1 VTEPA
6 VRLAE
11 PGDGPAVRLAE
22 PGDGPAVLALR
33 RAWSAEWHGPVL
45 EDGFDAR
52 FAQWWAGERSGRLTW
67 LAWAS
72 DGVPVGMV
80 NLIVSERMP
89 WPGQPQSRW
98 GHLSNA
104 YVLPSHRSHGLGT
117 ALVTA
122 LLTHARSAGFARI
135 VLSPSER
142 SIPFYRRA
150 GFGSAT
156 SLLVL
161 PLSP

>member
-1 VTEPA
+1 VVERGLD
-6 VRLAE
+6 VRLA
-11 PGDGPAVRLAE
+11 GA
-22 PGDGPAVLALR
+22 GDGPAVLALR
-33 RAWSAEWHGPVL
+33 RAWSAEWHGPVA

-52 FAQWWAGERSGRLTW
+52 FAGWWAAERSGRLTW
-67 LAWAS
+67 LAWA

-104 YVLPSHRSHGLGT
+104 YVLPDRRSRGVG
-117 ALVTA
+117 AA
-122 LLTHARSAGFARI
+122 LLSELLAYARSAGFVRI

-142 SIPFYRRA
+142 SIPFYERA
-150 GFGSAT
+150 GFAPAT

-161 PLSP
+161 NP